1 MVTETLW
8 TVPPFNATAPPS
20 SPPAPRPRV
29 RGLRLPV
36 LPSWPLLAQ
45 LAGAGAALWGVWAQ
59 FGGPVAG
66 MVGGAA
72 AVAVGALREAGK
84 I

>member
-8 TVPPFNATAPPS
+8 TVPPFNGAASPPP
-20 SPPAPRPRV
+20 PPAPRPRI
-29 RGLRLPV
+29 RGLRLPA

-45 LAGAGAALWGVWAQ
+45 VGGGAAALWGVWAQ

-66 MVGGAA
+66 MVGGIA